1 MIFCQSARVHIP
13 GAMSKS
19 FGCVWVIRQKICEKV
34 PARAQNQEEREEKK
48 EVFVVSETHSKKN
61 EKKRI
66 KNLLFGC
73 VFVFFLPPRAS
84 TNFDEFL
91 FRVFI
96 KASFF
101 FSFFQPTWQKKD
113 TRIHAQQNHRNN
125 KSKEGHAR
133 EVKKKSAFVRF
144 HSFLRRVS
152 DS

>member
-1 MIFCQSARVHIP
+1 MKKCQ
-13 GAMSKS
+13 
-19 FGCVWVIRQKICEKV
+19 
-34 PARAQNQEEREEKK
+34 RAHRIKRKEKK
-48 EVFVVSETHSKKN
+48 KKKFSSCETHSKK
-61 EKKRI
+61 KREEEN

-91 FRVFI
+91 FRVFHQSR
-96 KASFF
+96 AFF

-113 TRIHAQQNHRNN
+113 TRIHAHQNHRNN

-144 HSFLRRVS
+144 HPFLRRVS